1 MSTTRDR
8 WLAFMAE
15 RGFSGNVLTQDA
27 VKAAPEFAES
37 EVRLALEPRE
47 AAPGLASAE
56 KWLSR
61 FCSREFYDD
70 YETEEIDSG
79 NPYRR
84 CVFCK
89 KSDPQINMRL
99 DGHDEDCL
107 YRKSI
112 EDLQLYGHLAGAIA
126 AELDRLRAELLRKDK
141 VVGRAIDAL
150 QAVNLCGA
158 CEMQWVKA
166 LEMFHTSKPAPPAE
180 REPNC
185 EG

>member
-1 MSTTRDR
+1 MSTP
-8 WLAFMAE
+8 LE
-15 RGFSGNVLTQDA
+15 RLSKMFPEHVNYLDDAQIIAFSG
-27 VKAAPEFAES
+27 S
-37 EVRLALEPRE
+37 EVRLALEPSE
-47 AAPGLASAE
+47 AAPELAQVMRWA
-56 KWLSR
+56 L
-61 FCSREFYDD
+61 
-70 YETEEIDSG
+70 G
-79 NPYRR
+79 
-84 CVFCK
+84 VLA
-89 KSDPQINMRL
+89 DPSLIGFTGACEVL
-99 DGHDEDCL
+99 
-107 YRKSI
+107 
-112 EDLQLYGHLAGAIA
+112 GAIRVMA